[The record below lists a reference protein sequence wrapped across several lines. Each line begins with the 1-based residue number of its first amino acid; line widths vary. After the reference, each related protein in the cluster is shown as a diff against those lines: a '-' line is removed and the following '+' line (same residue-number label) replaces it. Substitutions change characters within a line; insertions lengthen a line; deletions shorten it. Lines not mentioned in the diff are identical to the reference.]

1 MSKLGSI
8 LVSTLAAY
16 LAYNYLSHNERPGQY
31 LATKL
36 NASYDY
42 IVSEYDYI
50 SFYSSFYFF
59 FFFFLCIFLSSFR
72 RFSIPVTGAAY
83 IIGSASF

>member
-59 FFFFLCIFLSSFR
+59 FFFFAMYIFFPGLEDFLFQWR
-72 RFSIPVTGAAY
+72 VQ
-83 IIGSASF
+83 IIS